1 MLLKLIFHITKTK
14 TKFFMLFDESL
25 ACKLCGCVAYLA
37 HLNDKV
43 AIIIVDAIV
52 LMLYDKCDRLCCYVL
67 HSVEVV
73 LLKNIKKEKKTTFC
87 HIFIINFHDYRL
99 GSHFLDVNYAK
110 SLHS

>member
-1 MLLKLIFHITKTK
+1 MLL
-14 TKFFMLFDESL
+14 FDKSL
-25 ACKLCGCVAYLA
+25 VCKLCCCVAYLA

-43 AIIIVDAIV
+43 EIIIVAIIIVDAIV
-52 LMLYDKCDRLCCYVL
+52 LMVYDKCDRLCCYVL

-73 LLKNIKKEKKTTFC
+73 LLKKYIKRQNFC